1 LTAIEEGRLTL
12 HGLQHILND
21 ICRQEEMFNKLLM
34 HTKERIRNF
43 YSRYS
48 TAQEQKLLLGEVVRE
63 TGINGTIDDELL
75 HKLFRRVVHHVQMEE
90 LYLHNL
96 LPRIIDERNS
106 ALRNDFLGNS
116 GLDRFYVEE
125 LEREYFEYN
134 GLDMEILLQLRQD

>member
-1 LTAIEEGRLTL
+1 
-12 HGLQHILND
+12 
-21 ICRQEEMFNKLLM
+21 MFNKLLM

-48 TAQEQKLLLGEVVRE
+48 TAQEQKLLLAEVVRE

-106 ALRNDFLGNS
+106 ALRSDFLGNS

-134 GLDMEILLQLRQD
+134 GLDMEMLLQLRQD